1 MPNLIFYPTDHFYFF
16 SVYYPDVPMLA
27 QPKEIKMDEE
37 LKSLSRSSLA
47 NIGSDIKESP
57 YDSVPNYP
65 DREAKT
71 DAMTEK
77 LDVGVL
83 ELEKN
88 TTQIDGDSTPKV
100 SRVSNH
106 NLFPD
111 EIRVYTTARVAEHII
126 Q

>member
-1 MPNLIFYPTDHFYFF
+1 MTFYPTDNFFFF

-65 DREAKT
+65 NREVDK
-71 DAMTEK
+71 DAF
-77 LDVGVL
+77 
-83 ELEKN
+83 ELEKD
-88 TTQIDGDSTPKV
+88 TTQIDGDATPKV
-100 SRVSNH
+100 SRVSNYH
-106 NLFPD
+106 
-111 EIRVYTTARVAEHII
+111 
-126 Q
+126 

>member
-1 MPNLIFYPTDHFYFF
+1 MFYPADNLFFF

-65 DREAKT
+65 DREVEK
-71 DAMTEK
+71 DAMTEN
-77 LDVGVL
+77 VGGLGLV
-83 ELEKN
+83 KD
-88 TTQIDGDSTPKV
+88 TTQIDGDATPKV
-100 SRVSNH
+100 FRVSNY
-106 NLFPD
+106 
-111 EIRVYTTARVAEHII
+111 V
-126 Q
+126 